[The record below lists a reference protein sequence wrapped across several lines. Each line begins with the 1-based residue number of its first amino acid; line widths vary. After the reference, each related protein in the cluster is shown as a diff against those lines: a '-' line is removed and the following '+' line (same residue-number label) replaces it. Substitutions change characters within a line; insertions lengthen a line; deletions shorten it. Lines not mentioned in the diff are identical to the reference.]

1 MFLFQSENNVGLN
14 GKENFPFP
22 LHVAGENFSPTLS
35 AEVGF
40 DGYLKWMDGNWE
52 IILGYTREELLA
64 TPLIQL
70 IHPEDWAWSIAEWQ
84 KLADRVTSISFE
96 NRCRCKDGAYKWLS
110 WKATPLAQ
118 QNSIQA
124 IARDIT
130 VFKQQQTELICENE
144 RLYRSIFETAAIGM
158 AIATPGDRKILKSNR
173 VLQEMFGYN
182 EQELQQLSF
191 DELTHSEDLNA
202 ERSRFQEMVSGVRN
216 SFQSE
221 TRYIR
226 KDGTQIWGRLTA
238 SMIPNH
244 RGEPQL
250 ALGIVEDVSQRVRME
265 TELRHSLKQLSDIQF
280 ALDRAAIVAVT
291 DRQGNITHI
300 NDKFCEISQYSRSEL
315 LGKNHRILNSG
326 YHPKSFFQ
334 QMWATISRGKIWK
347 GEIKNK
353 AKNGSYYWVDTT
365 IVPFLDERGKP
376 YQYLSIRY
384 EITERKQV
392 EEQMRQTQ
400 AEKTDLITSLQQKT
414 QHLETTLRELQTAQT
429 QLVQSEKMTSLGMMV
444 AGVAHEINN
453 PVNFIHGNLTH
464 ADEYIH
470 QLIEHLQLYRKEIS
484 IPPPNI
490 AAHAEENDLDFIIED
505 LPNLLASMKVGTQRI
520 REIVRSLRNFSRL
533 DESQMKSV
541 DIHEGIDSTLLIVQN
556 RLKAKPNRPEIK
568 LIKDYGDLP
577 PVECY
582 ASKLNQVF
590 MNLLVN
596 AIDALE
602 MHKRDFTSPVS
613 HPHSP
618 LPVIRIRSAT
628 IDKNTVAISISDNG
642 CGIPPDVKSRLFDP
656 FFTTKPMGKGTGL
669 GLAISHQIIVE
680 KHGGKL
686 HCLSEPEQGTEFV
699 IELPIRQLKVA

>member
-1 MFLFQSENNVGLN
+1 
-14 GKENFPFP
+14 
-22 LHVAGENFSPTLS
+22 
-35 AEVGF
+35 
-40 DGYLKWMDGNWE
+40 
-52 IILGYTREELLA
+52 
-64 TPLIQL
+64 
-70 IHPEDWAWSIAEWQ
+70 
-84 KLADRVTSISFE
+84 
-96 NRCRCKDGAYKWLS
+96 
-110 WKATPLAQ
+110 
-118 QNSIQA
+118 
-124 IARDIT
+124 
-130 VFKQQQTELICENE
+130 
-144 RLYRSIFETAAIGM
+144 
-158 AIATPGDRKILKSNR
+158 
-173 VLQEMFGYN
+173 
-182 EQELQQLSF
+182 
-191 DELTHSEDLNA
+191 
-202 ERSRFQEMVSGVRN
+202 
-216 SFQSE
+216 
-221 TRYIR
+221 
-226 KDGTQIWGRLTA
+226 
-238 SMIPNH
+238 
-244 RGEPQL
+244 
-250 ALGIVEDVSQRVRME
+250 
-265 TELRHSLKQLSDIQF
+265 
-280 ALDRAAIVAVT
+280 
-291 DRQGNITHI
+291 
-300 NDKFCEISQYSRSEL
+300 
-315 LGKNHRILNSG
+315 
-326 YHPKSFFQ
+326 
-334 QMWATISRGKIWK
+334 
-347 GEIKNK
+347 
-353 AKNGSYYWVDTT
+353 
-365 IVPFLDERGKP
+365 
-376 YQYLSIRY
+376 
-384 EITERKQV
+384 
-392 EEQMRQTQ
+392 
-400 AEKTDLITSLQQKT
+400 
-414 QHLETTLRELQTAQT
+414 LETTLRELQTAQT

-464 ADEYIH
+464 ADEYIR
-470 QLIEHLQLYRKEIS
+470 QLIEHLQLYRQEIS
-484 IPPPNI
+484 ISPPNI